1 MIELIKNTKHLG
13 QIIRKKRKD
22 LGLTQKEV
30 SDLCNTGNRFI
41 SELENGKTTVQ
52 FEKVL
57 KIINALGLEVQIVQ
71 KGFKTWKS

>member
-1 MIELIKNTKHLG
+1 MKLIKNTKQLG
-13 QIIRKKRKD
+13 QIIRNKRKE
-22 LGLTQKEV
+22 LNLTQKEI

-41 SELENGKTTVQ
+41 SELENGKPTVQ

-57 KIINALGLEVQIVQ
+57 KIVNALGLEFEITK